1 MMPNPDLSKFKNKEF
16 RILNIAWNVYDIDGP
31 DAKGTLRV
39 LGFPIYVLEVPP
51 EYKPPGS
58 SDKPMYALQVQY
70 LVSFINLGEKGTPNN
85 QPLSV
90 QDLSDDEKIDITSSA
105 LTGIEPFS
113 EFLVPMGKGK
123 NVLLRLK
130 TTLMKVEVIKD
141 KTNFLGDPILMVQST
156 TSQST
161 SEYKESSGVT
171 T

>member
-31 DAKGTLRV
+31 EVKGTLRV
-39 LGFPIYVLEVPP
+39 LGFPIYVLEVPT
-51 EYKPPGS
+51 EYKPPGK
-58 SDKPMYALQVQY
+58 SDKPTFALQVQN
-70 LVSFINLGEKGTPNN
+70 LVTFINLGEKGIPNN
-85 QPLSV
+85 QPLNV
-90 QDLSDDEKIDITSSA
+90 QDLSEDEKIDITSNA

-113 EFLVPMGKGK
+113 EFLVPMGRGK

-130 TTLMKVEVIKD
+130 TSLMKVEVIKD
-141 KTNFLGDPILMVQST
+141 RTNYLGDPILIVQST

-161 SEYKESSGVT
+161 SEYKEQSGFT